1 MRNRQRGRRTKA
13 SKSKSGPAVPVT
25 PSRAEQAA
33 DGAEDI
39 AAISARLEAN
49 RFARGNTAGGRHPA
63 YKPEY
68 AERAKVICERGAT
81 LDELAEVFEVPPKT
95 IRFWMISN
103 GDFSEACKV
112 TPGCVERAKR
122 NIFDIAMGQQVFT
135 DRTVQSGSKKQ
146 TTKVTTHLP
155 ANLAASKSFVPDEVV
170 PLEGELTVLLKEL
183 QGSRVGVNFRGPD
196 GTMLSAAEHVAVGGV
211 LDSEIDWRNKSPD
224 EINRCEKIVLDLRS
238 QKP

>member
-1 MRNRQRGRRTKA
+1 MRNHQRGRRTKA
-13 SKSKSGPAVPVT
+13 SKNRSGPAVPVT
-25 PSRAEQAA
+25 PSRAKQAA
-33 DGAEDI
+33 AVADDI

-49 RFARGNTAGGRHPA
+49 KFAWGNTAGGRHPA

-68 AERAKVICERGAT
+68 AERAKVMCERGAT

-103 GDFSEACKV
+103 GDFSKACEV

-122 NIFDIAMGQQVFT
+122 TIFDIAMGQTVVT
-135 DRTVQSGSKKQ
+135 ERTVQSGSKKQ
-146 TTKVTTHLP
+146 TTKVTNHLP

-170 PLEGELTVLLKEL
+170 PLEGELTQLLKEL
-183 QGSRVGVNFRGPD
+183 QGSHAGPKYT
-196 GTMLSAAEHVAVGGV
+196 GPKGLMLSVKEQPAVGGV

-224 EINRCEKIVLDLRS
+224 EINRCEKIVLDLRR